1 VTTGSTFYVL
11 VVDDNPD
18 ILAMFKPVLEARG
31 YGVTLAPS
39 GEAAVA
45 ALDQQH
51 FDLVITDLKMGQVDG
66 MAVVARADRC
76 KPMPLVVVMTG
87 YASLDTAME
96 AMIDSAHDYL
106 TKPFTQRELETVADR
121 VTAHLTL
128 KDENNHLV
136 AELADAY
143 RLIAELSHRQDMVQ
157 PVSLSTP
164 VTEEG
169 TAETDAT
176 MPLNPPEPPPVLSEE
191 AIAAYRAVAW
201 QPERTA
207 NRLRILYQQGAI
219 SRDEFDRLRRLL
231 PGELPVV

>member
-1 VTTGSTFYVL
+1 MTARAPFIAL
-11 VVDDNPD
+11 VADDNPD
-18 ILAMFKPVLEARG
+18 ILAMFKVVLGGHG
-31 YGVTLAPS
+31 YRMTLVS
-39 GEAAVA
+39 SCEAAVA
-45 ALDQQH
+45 ALDQQR
-51 FDLVITDLKMGQVDG
+51 FDVVFTDLNLGLDG

-87 YASLDTAME
+87 YASLETAMG

-121 VTAHLTL
+121 VTAHLVL
-128 KDENNHLV
+128 QDENSHLV

-143 RLIAELSHRQDMVQ
+143 RLIAELSHRSDVVNPEEPQTVVDEEVETVEVETVPMPQ
-157 PVSLSTP
+157 PS
-164 VTEEG
+164 G
-169 TAETDAT
+169 
-176 MPLNPPEPPPVLSEE
+176 PPPILSEE

-207 NRLRILYQQGAI
+207 NRLRILYRQGAI
-219 SRDEFDRLRRLL
+219 SREEFDRLQRLL